1 MYQIQADEIHWL
13 TRRIEYLTKKDQIF
27 QDNPNFFEDLINEQM
42 KPLMNEYSDVCYRKD
57 FLEKISNLSCPLA
70 DTLGML

>member
-1 MYQIQADEIHWL
+1 MYQLQADEIHWL

-57 FLEKISNLSCPLA
+57 F
-70 DTLGML
+70 